1 MEKAIYEHAA
11 FHCQQACEKA
21 LKALYVEQG
30 EHPRTHSG
38 TELLVGLR
46 ARGLTVSEE
55 LFACVRRLDRSFIDT
70 RYPNGVGTGPD
81 QLYDQALAKELMDC
95 CRLVMEF
102 VKSSLS

>member
-1 MEKAIYEHAA
+1 M
-11 FHCQQACEKA
+11 
-21 LKALYVEQG
+21 
-30 EHPRTHSG
+30 
-38 TELLVGLR
+38 
-46 ARGLTVSEE
+46 SED
-55 LFACVRRLDRSFIDT
+55 LFASVRRLDRSFIDT